1 MQSDICIKEK
11 TKYNVTNLSSLSIL
25 LVNNL
30 EVPNKT
36 TISQTKI
43 KLLK

>member
-1 MQSDICIKEK
+1 MESDICIKEEIE
-11 TKYNVTNLSSLSIL
+11 YNVTNDSSLCIL
-25 LVNNL
+25 MVNSL